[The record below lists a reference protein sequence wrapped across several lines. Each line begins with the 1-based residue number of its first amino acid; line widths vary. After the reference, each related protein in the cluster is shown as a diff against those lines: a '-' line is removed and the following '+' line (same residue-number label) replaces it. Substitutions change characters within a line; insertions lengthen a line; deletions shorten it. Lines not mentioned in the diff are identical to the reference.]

1 MSINQKGSKKYDNY
15 SASNQ
20 TLGAQSTLIDPR
32 LRPYWQQARAG
43 DINAVFEL
51 SRYLYAH
58 EGYSEDLDGAL
69 YYKSILVE
77 NFPAERDTYTC
88 AVTLMEIGMIYA
100 EKAMREEAL
109 TWFRRA
115 YTFIKEGYPTDQG
128 LQLMVEIGFF
138 DFVVESGF
146 SVGVVI
152 R

>member
-1 MSINQKGSKKYDNY
+1 MLLVFVRLYLTNY
-15 SASNQ
+15 NL
-20 TLGAQSTLIDPR
+20 TIYI
-32 LRPYWQQARAG
+32 RPYWQQAHTG

-77 NFPAERDTYTC
+77 NFPAERDPYTC

-109 TWFRRA
+109 TWFRKA
-115 YTFIKEGYPTDQG
+115 YAFIKENSPTDQG
-128 LQLMVEIGFF
+128 LRLM
-138 DFVVESGF
+138 VESGF
-146 SVGVVI
+146 STSEVCFK
-152 R
+152 

>member
-1 MSINQKGSKKYDNY
+1 MTYQFANT
-15 SASNQ
+15 Q
-20 TLGAQSTLIDPR
+20 TLGAQPTIIDSR
-32 LRPYWQQARAG
+32 LRPYWQQAQTG

-77 NFPAERDTYTC
+77 NFPAERDPYTC

-109 TWFRRA
+109 TWFRKA
-115 YTFIKEGYPTDQG
+115 YAFIQENYSSDQR

-146 SVGVVI
+146 SIHEIVGHKSS
-152 R
+152 